1 MKIENSVIL
10 ITGGASGIGENIAL
24 YFYENKAIVYI
35 CDMNAEKGNKLE
47 EDTRKKI
54 RFIKCDITNEEQV
67 KSMIDTIKKEQGRLD
82 VVINSAGIVWAEV
95 IASEKTSH
103 KPDNFERVM
112 KVNAFG
118 SFMVSK
124 YAAQLMCEKADN
136 KAECNGVIIMISSVA
151 GIEGQ
156 KGQTAYS
163 GSKGAIIGMTLPMSR
178 DLGKYKIRVNTIAPG
193 MIETPMTAGFRDT
206 KVGKMILD
214 ATPLKTFGK
223 PLNISL
229 TSEFII
235 KNDFV
240 NGTVI
245 RVDGGVRFP
254 HF

>member
-10 ITGGASGIGENIAL
+10 ITGGASGIGENIAK
-24 YFYENKAIVYI
+24 YFLEQKAIVYI
-35 CDMNAEKGNKLE
+35 CDMNVEKGKKIE
-47 EDTRKKI
+47 SEFKI
-54 RFIKCDITNEEQV
+54 RFIKCDITNEDEV
-67 KSMIDTIKKEQGRLD
+67 KNMIETIKNEKGRLD
-82 VVINSAGIVWAEV
+82 VLINSAGIVWAEV
-95 IASEKTSH
+95 ISSEKGTHSSS
-103 KPDNFERVM
+103 NFEKIF

-118 SFMVSK
+118 TFLVSK
-124 YAAQLMCEKADN
+124 YASMLMCQNADS
-136 KAECNGVIIMISSVA
+136 KSECNGVIIMISSVA

-193 MIETPMTAGFRDT
+193 MIETPMTEGFRET

-214 ATPLKTFGK
+214 STPLKTFGK
-223 PLNISL
+223 PINISL
-229 TSEFII
+229 TSEYII